1 MFCCVL
7 ICFVLFL
14 VPCPACRQRRN
25 FGVTDAT
32 EVTRLRNSRVH
43 TYPCILDRYPT
54 CISPLFDEGR
64 ASGAGA
70 DERASL
76 VFDPVTCPRLVRACP
91 PLSPGHVPRSVSMLV
106 VEALRLRVQPS
117 QDAEHTPVRSRAFE
131 MSARE
136 RCSGGCMWRGQ
147 AGAGGGGDGTPS
159 PTRFRSKGSLEGGC
173 PIFKTS
179 GVFGQ
184 ERCCCESRRF
194 PPAVDLI

>member
-1 MFCCVL
+1 MCV
-7 ICFVLFL
+7 
-14 VPCPACRQRRN
+14 
-25 FGVTDAT
+25 
-32 EVTRLRNSRVH
+32 
-43 TYPCILDRYPT
+43 PT
-54 CISPLFDEGR
+54 C
-64 ASGAGA
+64 
-70 DERASL
+70 
-76 VFDPVTCPRLVRACP
+76 ACP
-91 PLSPGHVPRSVSMLV
+91 PLPPGHVPRSVSMLV

-117 QDAEHTPVRSRAFE
+117 QDVEHTPVRSRAFE

-184 ERCCCESRRF
+184 ERCCRESRRSSLQLRRSVLALRPRPHSSPSLRPSCSLSRPRSTTHASSSLC
-194 PPAVDLI
+194 PPYPLSHPPPPPPRLPHE